1 MRAAA
6 VTALAKFGVGQS
18 DPEVKRSVEVLL
30 RRCLD
35 DTDDEVRDRAALNL
49 RLMKED
55 DEVATKFVRNDSMF
69 SLPVLEDQLAQY
81 VNATSAADFAEP
93 FSFDNVPVVTREQS
107 LAEDRTKKLTTATP
121 TLKAP
126 TIGSKKGPETMAEQA
141 KEESVQ
147 SQKYAQQLAAVP
159 EFGSYGA
166 VMKSSP
172 LVELTESETEYVVSA
187 VKHVFEEHIVLQFEV
202 RNTLSDYVLVS
213 HMIS

>member
-126 TIGSKKGPETMAEQA
+126 TIGPKKGPETMAEQA
-141 KEESVQ
+141 KEASVQ

-159 EFGSYGA
+159 EFGGYGA

-187 VKHVFEEHIVLQFEV
+187 VKHVFKEHIVLQFEV